1 MIYNRNRSTILV
13 IILFST
19 IILLSCTHNSTQSI
33 LSPNINSTEMVI
45 PTTTNTQYGTQK
57 LMTSP
62 LITSSVTPSTDFP
75 ASIYPPPKPFLK
87 PVNGITTNGCPDLAD
102 VGTKTDLPSDTVIEL
117 IDALRSGDLEIFK
130 KASDQTYW
138 PAPQVVLTNRENV
151 NPTEIQIHP
160 AIQTPYDGLIRT
172 GCGQET
178 LDLSWWV
185 DVGTGALGEHYFLIN
200 RSDTWLVWASY
211 P

>member
-1 MIYNRNRSTILV
+1 MRYNRYRSTYLV
-13 IILFST
+13 ITLFST
-19 IILLSCTHNSTQSI
+19 TILLSCTHNYTRSI

-45 PTTTNTQYGTQK
+45 PTTTYTPYGTQK
-57 LMTSP
+57 LITSP
-62 LITSSVTPSTDFP
+62 SITSSVTPSTDFP
-75 ASIYPPPKPFLK
+75 AAIYPPLKPFLK
-87 PVNGITTNGCPDLAD
+87 PVNGITTSGCPDLAN
-102 VGTKTDLPSDTVIEL
+102 VSTKTDLPSDTAIQL
-117 IDALRSGDLEIFK
+117 IDALLSGDLEKFK

-138 PAPQVVLTNRENV
+138 LAPQVVLTNSENV
-151 NPTEIQIHP
+151 NPTQIQIHP
-160 AIQTPYDGLIRT
+160 AIQTPYDGLVRT

-185 DVGTGALGEHYFLIN
+185 EVGTGALGEHYFLIN